1 MGTFRCVICIPTAK
15 IFDGDVHYAS
25 VPSDEGY
32 YGVLPGHELL
42 LGLHSDGGLC
52 TVNLDEAGTQKKEF
66 LLFKGAS
73 QVYNGIL
80 TVLGSF
86 GVEPDRINRTV
97 VESHANNLRVL
108 IEDLKK
114 KNDPQDKARIAIFKR
129 NLEWDEFQLDYL
141 AKQGK

>member
-1 MGTFRCVICIPTAK
+1 M
-15 IFDGDVHYAS
+15 
-25 VPSDEGY
+25 
-32 YGVLPGHELL
+32 
-42 LGLHSDGGLC
+42 
-52 TVNLDEAGTQKKEF
+52 
-66 LLFKGAS
+66 
-73 QVYNGIL
+73 
-80 TVLGSF
+80 
-86 GVEPDRINRTV
+86 